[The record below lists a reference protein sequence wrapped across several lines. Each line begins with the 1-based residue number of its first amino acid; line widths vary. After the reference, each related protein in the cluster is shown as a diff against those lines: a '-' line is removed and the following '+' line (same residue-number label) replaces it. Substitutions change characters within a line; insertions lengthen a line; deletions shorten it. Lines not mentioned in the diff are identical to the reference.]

1 MLFHLKLDQLLIDR
15 KQKLDAVIE
24 FKIEDSLLIRRI
36 TGRLIHKA
44 SGRSYHE
51 EFHPPKVD
59 MKDDVTGKMILDLAS
74 FIFNFISD
82 F

>member
-74 FIFNFISD
+74 FIFDFISD

>member
-1 MLFHLKLDQLLIDR
+1 MLIDR

-59 MKDDVTGKMILDLAS
+59 MKDDVTGKL
-74 FIFNFISD
+74 FNELFFSNK
-82 F
+82 FFSNKFSLNKFSLNN